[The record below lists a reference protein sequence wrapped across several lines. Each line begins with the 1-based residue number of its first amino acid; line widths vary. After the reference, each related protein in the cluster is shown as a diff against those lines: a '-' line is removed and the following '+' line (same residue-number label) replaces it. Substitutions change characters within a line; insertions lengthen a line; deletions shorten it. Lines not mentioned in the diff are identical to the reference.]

1 MNWKAVLKILGK
13 IFIAEAAMMLLPMIF
28 ASAYG
33 EDTYWGYIIP
43 MIALIVMGVPTYFI
57 KAEGEE
63 MKIHAKEGFAIV
75 AFAWLAMSAVGAL
88 PYVITKAIPHYV
100 DALFETISGF
110 TTTGA
115 SIIPTDTTLG
125 LLTIEDLPKSILFWR
140 SFTNWI
146 GGMGVLVFVLAV
158 LPKENSGIIHAFRA
172 EATGPSVGK
181 LTSKMGRTARI
192 LYAIYIALSLI
203 EILLLLIGGM
213 PFFDALTTAIANA
226 GTGGFS
232 VKNASIGAYGSLYV
246 EIVITIFMF
255 LFSVNF
261 NLYYLILTGHVLKAV
276 KSEEAISFVLMVIL
290 AVFAIATNLCFST
303 VKLVTASGELLPN
316 TFGNAMR
323 YSAFQVLSLSST
335 TGFSSIDYNSWP
347 ALSQSI
353 LLFMMVVGG
362 MAGSTAGGMKM
373 SRFIILIKST
383 AADLR
388 RMVHPREIVTVKFE
402 GEAVKQDTIDNVRL
416 YFVTWAAILIFAGL
430 VISIE
435 GYGDFLTN
443 FSASLSCIS
452 NIGPG
457 FNAVGPAAN
466 FAGYSYFS
474 KVVLSLEML
483 FGRLEIF
490 PLMVLFSPA
499 TYNK

>member
-13 IFIAEAAMMLLPMIF
+13 IFIAEAAMMILPIIV
-28 ASAYG
+28 AGVYG
-33 EDTYWGYIIP
+33 ESTYWGFIMP
-43 MIALIVMGVPTYFI
+43 MIVLLVMAIPTFFI
-57 KAEGEE
+57 KAEGED

-75 AFAWLAMSAVGAL
+75 AFCWLAMSAVGAL
-88 PYVITKAIPHYV
+88 PYVITGAIPHYV

-115 SIIPTDTTLG
+115 SIIPTDATLG
-125 LLTIEDLPKSILFWR
+125 LLTIEDLPKSVLFWR

-192 LYAIYIALSLI
+192 LYAIYFAMTVI
-203 EILLLLIGGM
+203 EMLFLLVKI
-213 PFFDALTTAIANA
+213 PAFDALTTALANA

-232 VKNASIGAYGSLYV
+232 VRNASIGAYDSVYV
-246 EIVITIFMF
+246 EVVITVFMF

-276 KSEEAISFVLMVIL
+276 KSEEAISFTAMVVLAIV
-290 AVFAIATNLCFST
+290 AIALNVFYSAA
-303 VKLVTASGELLPN
+303 TAITS
-316 TFGNAMR
+316 FGTALR
-323 YSAFQVLSLSST
+323 YSSFQVLSLAST

-347 ALSQSI
+347 TLSQAI
-353 LLFMMVVGG
+353 LLFLMVVGG

-383 AADLR
+383 AADIR
-388 RMVHPREIVTVKFE
+388 RLVHPREIVTVKFE
-402 GEAVKQDTIDNVRL
+402 GEAVKQETINTVRL
-416 YFVTWAAILIFAGL
+416 YFVTWVAILIFAGL

-435 GYGDFLTN
+435 TYGDFLTN

-457 FNAVGPAAN
+457 FNLVGPAAN

-474 KVVLSLEML
+474 KVILSLEML

-490 PLMVLFSPA
+490 PLLVLFSPA